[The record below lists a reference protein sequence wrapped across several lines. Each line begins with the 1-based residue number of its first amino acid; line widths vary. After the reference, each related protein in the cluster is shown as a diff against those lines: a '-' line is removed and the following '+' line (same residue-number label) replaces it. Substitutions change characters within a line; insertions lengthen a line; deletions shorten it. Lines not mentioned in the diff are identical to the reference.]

1 GKSNLALYQ
10 YRPPPGVELRVL
22 MLFSRVIVG
31 PADPAPKTSRMR
43 FIESDCR
50 VKSLLGQDCKGEPAR
65 CVGDRANWEL
75 DSPGRAQFNL
85 RNCHRNRA
93 DGHRGASR

>member
-1 GKSNLALYQ
+1 
-10 YRPPPGVELRVL
+10 

-31 PADPAPKTSRMR
+31 PADPASKVGRLLFIISESRV
-43 FIESDCR
+43 ET
-50 VKSLLGQDCKGEPAR
+50 LLGQDCKGEPAR